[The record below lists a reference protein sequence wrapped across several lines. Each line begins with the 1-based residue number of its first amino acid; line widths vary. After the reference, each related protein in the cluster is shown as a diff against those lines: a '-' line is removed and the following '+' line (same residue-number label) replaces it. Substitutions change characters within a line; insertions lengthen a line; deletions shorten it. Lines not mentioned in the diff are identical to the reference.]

1 MDSVN
6 GFMVTIG
13 GLLLIVASLLVW
25 VTLLLH
31 RNEQLEREVAQRRR
45 WWERSQRERE
55 NRLP

>member
-6 GFMVTIG
+6 GFMATIG

>member
-1 MDSVN
+1 MDPVN
-6 GFMVTIG
+6 GFMATIG

-45 WWERSQRERE
+45 WWERSQRQRS
-55 NRLP
+55 RD

>member
-6 GFMVTIG
+6 GFMATIG

-55 NRLP
+55 NRFR